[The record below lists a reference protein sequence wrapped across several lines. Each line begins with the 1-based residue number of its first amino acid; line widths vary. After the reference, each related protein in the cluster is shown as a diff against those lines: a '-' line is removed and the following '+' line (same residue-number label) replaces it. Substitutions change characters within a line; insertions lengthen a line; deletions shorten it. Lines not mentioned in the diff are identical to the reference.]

1 MLEAPTLTY
10 HSEVFKEFND
20 SRVEEVVPPSV
31 GNKGL
36 NNGGKEIVSDYVAIV
51 ELVFQTH
58 NLPTES
64 QSG

>member
-1 MLEAPTLTY
+1 MHPTY

-20 SRVEEVVPPSV
+20 RRVEEVVSPSI
-31 GNKGL
+31 GL

-58 NLPTES
+58 SLPTES